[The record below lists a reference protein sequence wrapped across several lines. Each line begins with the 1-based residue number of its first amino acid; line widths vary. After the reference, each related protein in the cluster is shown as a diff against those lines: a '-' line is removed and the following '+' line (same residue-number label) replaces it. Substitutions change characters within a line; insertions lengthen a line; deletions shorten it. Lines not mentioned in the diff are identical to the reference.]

1 MGFVQVLWYYIL
13 WHYTKAWADLLRII
27 GNYFW
32 FVSNFFSI
40 NLLLQTLFSPWRRL
54 SISGGRGGE
63 ESFIGALII
72 NTIMR
77 FVGFFARIFTIVFGI
92 VALAVTAALSVAAIL
107 VWLFLPV
114 IVFLLFFAGLGYII
128 GVLSPSYK

>member
-13 WHYTKAWADLLRII
+13 WHYTRAWSDLFRVI

-32 FVSNFFSI
+32 FVSNFFSV
-40 NLLLQTLFSPWRRL
+40 NLLLRTLFSPWRRL

-63 ESFIGALII
+63 DSFFAALII

-77 FVGFFARIFTIVFGI
+77 FVGFIARVFTIAFGLVALIITAVFG
-92 VALAVTAALSVAAIL
+92 AAVVLIWLIL
-107 VWLFLPV
+107 PAV
-114 IVFLLFFAGLGYII
+114 VFFLFFAGLGYII
-128 GVLSPSYK
+128 SASVKI